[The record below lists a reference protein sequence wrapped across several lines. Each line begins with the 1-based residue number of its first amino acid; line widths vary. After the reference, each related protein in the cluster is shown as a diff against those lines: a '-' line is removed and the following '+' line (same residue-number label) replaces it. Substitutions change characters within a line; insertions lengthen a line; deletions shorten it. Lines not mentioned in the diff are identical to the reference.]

1 MIEEGN
7 ENLNQGNI
15 LLAPRTEAEEE
26 RVKDERGEVER
37 KKDERRKAEG
47 NGKGTGLRGKD
58 RSRQRVKK
66 RKGAVD

>member
-26 RVKDERGEVER
+26 RA
-37 KKDERRKAEG
+37 KDERRGGGRGKKMKEGKSGGQWEG
-47 NGKGTGLRGKD
+47 NG
-58 RSRQRVKK
+58 
-66 RKGAVD
+66 

>member
-26 RVKDERGEVER
+26 RAKDERGEVEGG
-37 KKDERRKAEG
+37 KKMKG
-47 NGKGTGLRGKD
+47 NGKRNGLRE
-58 RSRQRVKK
+58 
-66 RKGAVD
+66 KG

>member
-26 RVKDERGEVER
+26 RAKDERREVEGG
-37 KKDERRKAEG
+37 KKDERRKSGGQWEG
-47 NGKGTGLRGKD
+47 NGLRGKD
-58 RSRQRVKK
+58 RGRQRAEKK
-66 RKGAVD
+66 RSS

>member
-26 RVKDERGEVER
+26 RAKDERGEVEGG
-37 KKDERRKAEG
+37 KKMKGEKVEG
-47 NGKGTGLRGKD
+47 NGKRNGLREK
-58 RSRQRVKK
+58 
-66 RKGAVD
+66 A